1 MTHQFDTEIAKL
13 VGVEAA
19 TIYQNIQ
26 FWCDKNTANDKNIHD
41 GKAWTY
47 NSKQAFLELFPYLS
61 ERKIKTALDTLK
73 TSGLIEVRN
82 DLNENKM
89 DHTNWYH
96 AVSKVAEIGRPID
109 ETKTYQSISTN
120 PSNRTDENVPLYTR
134 VSTTPNNKHTD
145 SKHLPHT
152 PKSSSLIIPD
162 SSINQT
168 LVQSFI
174 DHRKEI
180 KKPFT
185 QKALDLFT
193 SKLEKLYHEGYDIE
207 TMVND
212 SIIAGYQS
220 VFPNPRHKQQNGA
233 MVPANKQPWQ
243 IEKDRQL
250 ALKHSTEAMFEAGL
264 TIFDVLKQRA

>member
-1 MTHQFDTEIAKL
+1 MTHQFDTDIAKSI
-13 VGVEAA
+13 GVDAA
-19 TIYQNIQ
+19 IIYQNIQ
-26 FWCDKNTANDKNIHD
+26 YWCAKNEANGKNIHD
-41 GKAWTY
+41 GKSWTY

-73 TSGLIEVRN
+73 THGLIEVRN

-96 AVSKVAEIGRPID
+96 AVSKVAEIWRPID
-109 ETKTYQSISTN
+109 QYETTQSIGTKRTN
-120 PSNRTDENVPLYTR
+120 ASDENVPLYTR
-134 VSTTPNNKHTD
+134 VSTTPNNKQTD
-145 SKHLPHT
+145 SKHLPLT
-152 PKSSSLIIPD
+152 PKSSVLIIPE

-193 SKLEKLYHEGYDIE
+193 SKLEKLHHEGYDIE

-220 VFPNPRHKQQNGA
+220 IFPNPNYKQHNGV
-233 MVPANKQPWQ
+233 MTPVNKQPWQ

-264 TIFDVLKQRA
+264 TIFDVIKQRA